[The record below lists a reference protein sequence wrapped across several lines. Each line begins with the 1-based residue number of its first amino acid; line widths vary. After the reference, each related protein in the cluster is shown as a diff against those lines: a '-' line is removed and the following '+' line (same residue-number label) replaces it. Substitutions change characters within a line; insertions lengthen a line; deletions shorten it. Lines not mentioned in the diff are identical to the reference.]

1 MQLSGLTV
9 SQAVADAYHAYS
21 SAEISADAIRAWS
34 AFRATCRAE
43 QLDPVE
49 IAPLMNPSR
58 RF

>member
-1 MQLSGLTV
+1 MQLSGLPV

-34 AFRATCRAE
+34 AFRAACRAE

-49 IAPLMNPSR
+49 VARCLNPWR
-58 RF
+58 KF